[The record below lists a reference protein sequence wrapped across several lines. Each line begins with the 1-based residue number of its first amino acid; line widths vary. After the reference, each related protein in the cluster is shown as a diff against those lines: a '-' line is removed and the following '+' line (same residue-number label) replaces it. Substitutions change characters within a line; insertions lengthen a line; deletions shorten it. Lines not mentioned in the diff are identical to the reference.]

1 MTYTHTYMKMR
12 VCLVYANKC
21 NMELN
26 GSVHNLSWIVIAL
39 DWGFSVPALL
49 ICDFILGWIILCYG
63 GLSCA
68 L

>member
-49 ICDFILGWIILCYG
+49 ICDFILG
-63 GLSCA
+63 
-68 L
+68 